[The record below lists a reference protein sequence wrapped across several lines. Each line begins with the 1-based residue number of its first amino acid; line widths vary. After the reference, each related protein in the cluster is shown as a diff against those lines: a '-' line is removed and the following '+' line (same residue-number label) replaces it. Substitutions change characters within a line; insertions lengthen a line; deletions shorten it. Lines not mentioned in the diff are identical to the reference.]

1 MSYLT
6 KLKSIILLFTF
17 KVIPYHGTRNS
28 PRIKWIKIEELRIF
42 ILDLEYNGSFKIQLM
57 LLT

>member
-1 MSYLT
+1 MAYLT
-6 KLKSIILLFTF
+6 KLKSTILLFTF
-17 KVIPYHGTRNS
+17 KVIPYHRTRDS

-42 ILDLEYNGSFKIQLM
+42 ILDLGYNGSFKIHLM